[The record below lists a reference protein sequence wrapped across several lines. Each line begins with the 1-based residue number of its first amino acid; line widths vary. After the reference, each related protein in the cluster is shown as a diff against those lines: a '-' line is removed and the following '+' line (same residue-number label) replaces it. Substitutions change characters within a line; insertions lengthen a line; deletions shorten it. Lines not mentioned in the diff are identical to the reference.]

1 MKRID
6 TTTLTCTHKMA
17 IFDNIHR
24 HGQPRSYK
32 TCIFIGSAIVHVPC
46 RISECRVLNECTCT
60 HHIAV
65 PSPLIISKKYISCFR
80 SCYCNT
86 LLKYSFNSLNTVL
99 PLLDEKDVPGRTVT
113 LFIFW
118 KVHLHWPL
126 AMIFLPIMPPLW

>member
-1 MKRID
+1 MSSKGKAYFICALWQPARCRNTALSHIGTALNEWQCQPASSSMYETRRHNHAD
-6 TTTLTCTHKMA
+6 MYSQNGN
-17 IFDNIHR
+17 FDNIHR

-32 TCIFIGSAIVHVPC
+32 TCFFIGSTIVHVPC

-86 LLKYSFNSLNTVL
+86 LL
-99 PLLDEKDVPGRTVT
+99 
-113 LFIFW
+113 
-118 KVHLHWPL
+118 
-126 AMIFLPIMPPLW
+126 